1 MPYVPSRSPL
11 KMDGNFMSVSLQF
24 ALPMDEDWPP
34 IGSESLPFDKVGK
47 GYRCLSV
54 PLFVKD
60 LSVGDV
66 IEINK
71 SSGIFIESWC
81 HIERSNRST
90 LWLLRLSDNPPI
102 QNCLVAL
109 RLLECNT
116 TGLDEFGC
124 YAVDI
129 PESVSIIDVDAI
141 LDELDD
147 DLVAIA
153 FPSMRH
159 PD

>member
-1 MPYVPSRSPL
+1 MPI
-11 KMDGNFMSVSLQF
+11 SLQF
-24 ALPMDEDWPP
+24 ALLNDDGWPP
-34 IGSESLPFDKVGK
+34 VGSESIPFDKTDA
-47 GYRCLSV
+47 GYKCLSV

-66 IEINK
+66 IKIN
-71 SSGIFIESWC
+71 SFSGVFIESWC

-90 LWLLRLSDNPPI
+90 LWLLRLSDSPPI
-102 QNCLVAL
+102 ERSLKKM
-109 RLLECNT
+109 RLLQCNT
-116 TGLDEFGC
+116 TGVDEFGC

-129 PESVSIIDVDAI
+129 PDSVSIIDVDTI
-141 LDELDD
+141 LEDLDP
-147 DLVAIA
+147 DLVAVA